1 MYEGRTRGKRV
12 KYTYSDD
19 EDVFFSDSTGYRR
32 SSRNT
37 GIESPAEPAMTTTAS
52 GRQVRAAS
60 RMNMADDSASIRD
73 DLSEFD
79 EENSIGPTG
88 RPRRSAA
95 VNHGTNGWTTAESK
109 LRRAHTDSDASES
122 EADFGD
128 DEEDADVPAH
138 EESEAEDDFDEDE
151 AMIDDDLET
160 GSKSLVVKLAVTAPN
175 LRTVLS
181 PVDQPTDTLPTPD
194 TQDWPAKDMP
204 LPQTTN
210 VATEEVKVQVTPDT
224 SLEPNNPALE
234 QASDSVA
241 QSAKPAAPASPVA
254 TTSLA
259 FRGSPE
265 KPPPQPLASAAVTD
279 GQE

>member
-32 SSRNT
+32 STRNT

-60 RMNMADDSASIRD
+60 RMNMADDSASVRD

-79 EENSIGPTG
+79 EENSVGPTG

-128 DEEDADVPAH
+128 DEEDADAPAH
-138 EESEAEDDFDEDE
+138 EDSEGEDEFDEDE
-151 AMIDDDLET
+151 AMVDDDLET
-160 GSKSLVVKLAVTAPN
+160 ESKSLVVKLAVTAPN

-181 PVDQPTDTLPTPD
+181 PVDQDTNTLPTPD
-194 TQDWPAKDMP
+194 TQDWPAKD
-204 LPQTTN
+204 LPPPQSAN
-210 VATEEVKVQVTPDT
+210 VVTEDIKTQVTPDT
-224 SLEPNNPALE
+224 SLEPNHPNLE
-234 QASDSVA
+234 QASNSVE
-241 QSAKPAAPASPVA
+241 QTAKAAPVSPVA

-265 KPPPQPLASAAVTD
+265 KPPPQPLASTTIIQ